1 MFKKLLAKAVGKV
14 LAPIVDDL
22 VKRELDKRTAGAFS
36 TAEAAA
42 SKIEDAAN
50 AVKRI
55 L

>member
-1 MFKKLLAKAVGKV
+1 MFKKLLTKVVGKA

-22 VKRELDKRTAGAFS
+22 VKRELDKRTGG
-36 TAEAAA
+36 AA

>member
-1 MFKKLLAKAVGKV
+1 MFKKLLAKAVGKA

-42 SKIEDAAN
+42 TRIEDAVD
-50 AVKRI
+50 AVKRA

>member
-1 MFKKLLAKAVGKV
+1 MFKKLLTKVVGKA

-22 VKRELDKRTAGAFS
+22 VKRELDKRTGG
-36 TAEAAA
+36 AA

-50 AVKRI
+50 AVRRV

>member
-1 MFKKLLAKAVGKV
+1 MFKKLLTKVVGKA

-22 VKRELDKRTAGAFS
+22 VKRELDKRTGG
-36 TAEAAA
+36 AA

-50 AVKRI
+50 AVKRV

>member
-1 MFKKLLAKAVGKV
+1 MFKKLLAKVVGKA

-22 VKRELDKRTAGAFS
+22 VKREIDKRTGG
-36 TAEAAA
+36 AA
-42 SKIEDAAN
+42 SRIEDAAD